1 MESHDEADSGYP
13 EEQPGDADA
22 SDVRENARP
31 DTESEQAPDNDDG
44 KATGNP
50 GAAG

>member
-1 MESHDEADSGYP
+1 MESHDQADSGYP
-13 EEQPGDADA
+13 EEQPGGPDT

-31 DTESEQAPDNDDG
+31 DTEADRAPDNDDG

-50 GAAG
+50 SSAG